1 MNKFRIEPKN
11 RQYIL
16 IAILSLCLG
25 LIMVAET
32 QGQTLCSQYGAS
44 IFNGNSTHGHQED
57 TPFAMHSVVK
67 LPQALYV
74 AEFLSR
80 NGLTL
85 DDSVLVCKD
94 SLDTETWS
102 PMLTTFDG
110 TRHFSY
116 AELLRWSL
124 AASDNNACDLLFAY
138 CGLPTEVDKYIHALG
153 FDQIHVRL
161 TEKEMRREPMRAIE
175 NSSTPRAMAG
185 LLEWLYTHRL
195 DNEYVTFVWNTMA
208 GCNTGMERIAA
219 VVPQG
224 CRLVHKTGSGFRL
237 PDGRQDRNDVGIII
251 LPDGSHVSLAVF
263 VRETNEEKDVAE
275 VAQQCLMHAQADNFL
290 QNMPPDLQHRQTLA
304 IVKAIDGDNNDLMAV
319 RNARN
324 AQPKYSDNV
333 ETRMITDNM
342 RLYEPKDSHDR
353 RLPVMLYLHGGGWT
367 FGSINSCGRFC
378 NAVAASGA
386 VRVVALDYRL
396 APEHPYPAGL
406 NDCISAVKYIMAH
419 ADKLLIDTAHVTLGG
434 DSSGGNLALATALS
448 EECRGKIESL
458 LLFYPVTKAFD
469 DNSQSW
475 LLYSKGYGLDAEIM
489 DAFNRAYTSNAD
501 ARSADIS
508 VGLCS
513 DAELH
518 ALPRTLIVAAE
529 RDILCDQGK
538 ALAERM
544 GNRAKRI
551 EYKGTVHLFITVPG
565 QDIAFEK
572 AVKDAVSF
580 IVRK

>member
-1 MNKFRIEPKN
+1 MLRMRPKN
-11 RQYIL
+11 IQYAL
-16 IAILSLCLG
+16 IAILSLCLS
-25 LIMVAET
+25 LVMESKAQDHTVH
-32 QGQTLCSQYGAS
+32 SQYGACT
-44 IFNGNSTHGHQED
+44 IIGNTKCGHKED

-74 AEFLSR
+74 ADYLRR

-94 SLDTETWS
+94 SLDADTWS
-102 PMLTTFDG
+102 PMLATFNK

-124 AASDNNACDLLFAY
+124 AASDNNACDLLFAH
-138 CGLPTEVDKYIHALG
+138 CGMPTEVENYIHALG

-161 TEKEMRREPMRAIE
+161 TEKEMRHKPMRAIE

-185 LLEWLYTHRL
+185 LLEWLYRHRL
-195 DNEYVTFVWNTMA
+195 DNENISFVWNIMT
-208 GCNTGMERIAA
+208 GCNTGMKRIAA
-219 VVPQG
+219 VMPRG
-224 CRLVHKTGSGFRL
+224 CRLVHKTGSGFRSS
-237 PDGRQDRNDVGIII
+237 DGRQDRNDVGIII
-251 LPDGSHVSLAVF
+251 FPDGSHVSIAVF
-263 VRETNEEKDVAE
+263 VQESGEEKDVAE

-290 QNMPPDLQHRQTLA
+290 RNMPPDLQHRQTSA
-304 IVKAIDGDNNDLMAV
+304 ILKAIDGDSNDLMAV
-319 RNARN
+319 RNLRN
-324 AQPKYSDNV
+324 VQPKYSDNV

-342 RLYEPKDSHDR
+342 RIYEPKDSHDR

-396 APEHPYPAGL
+396 SPEHPYPAGL

-419 ADKLLIDTAHVTLGG
+419 ADELLIDASHITLGG

-448 EECRGKIESL
+448 EECRDKIESL

-469 DNSQSW
+469 DGSPSRQ
-475 LLYSKGYGLDAEIM
+475 LYGKGYGLDAEIM
-489 DAFNRAYTSNAD
+489 DAFNSAYTINAD

-508 VGLCS
+508 VGLCN
-513 DAELH
+513 DADLH
-518 ALPRTLIVAAE
+518 TLPRTLIVAAE
-529 RDILCDQGK
+529 RDILCDQGR

-544 GNRAKRI
+544 GNGARRI

>member
-1 MNKFRIEPKN
+1 MYRMRPKN
-11 RQYIL
+11 RQYII
-16 IAILSLCLG
+16 IAILSLCLAHIRVTKAQDHA
-25 LIMVAET
+25 LH
-32 QGQTLCSQYGAS
+32 SQYGAS
-44 IFNGNSTHGHQED
+44 IIYGNTKYGHQED
-57 TPFAMHSVVK
+57 VPFAMHSVVK
-67 LPQALYV
+67 MPQALYV
-74 AEFLSR
+74 ADYLSR
-80 NGLTL
+80 KGLTL

-94 SLDTETWS
+94 SLDAETWS

-124 AASDNNACDLLFAY
+124 AESDNNACDLLFAH
-138 CGLPTEVDKYIHALG
+138 CGVPTEVEKYVHALG

-161 TEKEMRREPMRAIE
+161 TEKEMKHEPLRAIE
-175 NSSTPRAMAG
+175 NSSTPRAMAE
-185 LLEWLYTHRL
+185 LLEWLFIHRL
-195 DNEYVTFVWNTMA
+195 DNEKISFVWNTMA

-224 CRLVHKTGSGFRL
+224 CRLVHKTGSGFRSS
-237 PDGRQDRNDVGIII
+237 DGRQDKNDVGIII
-251 LPDGSHVSLAVF
+251 FPDGSHVSLAVF
-263 VRETNEEKDVAE
+263 VREADEEKDVAE

-290 QNMPPDLQHRQTLA
+290 RNMPPDLQHRQTLA

-324 AQPKYSDNV
+324 AQPVYSDNV
-333 ETRMITDNM
+333 ETRMITANM
-342 RLYEPKDSHDR
+342 RIYEPKDSHDR

-396 APEHPYPAGL
+396 SPEHPYPAGL

-419 ADKLLIDTAHVTLGG
+419 ADELLIDTSRVTLGG
-434 DSSGGNLALATALS
+434 DSSGGNLAIATALS

-469 DNSQSW
+469 DGSPSW
-475 LLYSKGYGLDAEIM
+475 QLYGKGYGLDAEIM
-489 DAFNRAYTSNAD
+489 DAFNSAYTINAD

-518 ALPRTLIVAAE
+518 TLPRTLIVAAE

-538 ALAERM
+538 DLAERM
-544 GNRAKRI
+544 GSRARRI

-565 QDIAFEK
+565 QDVAFEK

-580 IVRK
+580 IARQ